1 MPTTQLVSLSEY
13 LESARYKR
21 FEYEAGVVTEKP
33 MPNWKHGDLCA
44 WITALIF
51 KFFPQYRA
59 APEVRSRLKEDRWRL
74 PDIIV
79 DARSRYGEVY
89 AFTPPHL
96 CIEILSEEDTPAK
109 IFTKCRQYH
118 DWGVLH
124 CWIFD
129 PEARIAWQFDPG
141 SEPLPVTDRIAAGE
155 IHFSVERLFQC
166 LDDGFIPD
174 L

>member
-13 LESARYKR
+13 LESAQYKR

-33 MPNWKHGDLCA
+33 MPNWKHGDLCT
-44 WITALIF
+44 WIAALIL
-51 KFFPQYRA
+51 KVFPHYRA
-59 APEVRSRLKEDRWRL
+59 AAEVRSRLKENRWRL

-79 DARSRYGEVY
+79 DERSKRGEVY
-89 AFTPPHL
+89 AYTPPHL
-96 CIEILSEEDTPAK
+96 CIEVLSDDDTPEK

-118 DWGVLH
+118 DWGVPH

-129 PEARIAWQFDPG
+129 PEARIAWQFERG

-155 IHFSVERLFQC
+155 IHFGVERLFQC